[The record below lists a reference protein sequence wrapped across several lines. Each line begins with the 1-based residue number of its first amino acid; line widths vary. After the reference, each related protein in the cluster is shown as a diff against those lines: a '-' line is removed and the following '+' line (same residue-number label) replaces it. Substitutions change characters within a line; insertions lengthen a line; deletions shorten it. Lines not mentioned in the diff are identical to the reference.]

1 VVLMNNNFTEI
12 DKIIQGSN
20 RIVLSTHEKPDADG
34 LGSAIAFYYYLKT
47 INKDVR
53 IIQPSDFPKDCEM
66 IDTENIVDTF
76 SENDTSWIK
85 SCDLLILFD
94 VGHYKRSKEVSKIA
108 IDSNI
113 DVISIDHHKND
124 NTDIFKAFII
134 DIKAPA
140 TGLLVWRYLKNI
152 NSNTPWDI
160 KISNALYSALMTDTG
175 SFRYNNTTSE
185 SHDMASEL
193 ISFGV
198 RPYDIYVSIYERRS
212 LTQIRLFSYVID
224 NLKFSLDNKVCYA
237 IINQETLKNINS
249 NIEDVDGFTEFLR
262 SIEDVEVSFLITEQL
277 DASYRISFRSK
288 GKYSINDVASKFGG
302 GGHAFAAGAKISNSN
317 ILEIEEK
324 IVNLLKE
331 KLDKNVN

>member
-1 VVLMNNNFTEI
+1 MDNNFTEI
-12 DKIIQGSN
+12 DKIIQSSN

-34 LGSAIAFYYYLKT
+34 LGSAIAFFYYLKT
-47 INKDVR
+47 VNKDVR
-53 IIQPSDFPKDCEM
+53 IIQPSKFPKDCEM
-66 IDTENIVDTF
+66 INPDNIVDTF
-76 SENDTSWIK
+76 CKNDISWIE
-85 SCDLLILFD
+85 SSDLLILFD

-108 IDSNI
+108 INNNI
-113 DVISIDHHKND
+113 DIISIDHHKND
-124 NTDIFKAFII
+124 NTDIFKMFMI
-134 DIKAPA
+134 DINAPA
-140 TGLLVWRYLKNI
+140 TGLLVWRYLKNT
-152 NSNTPWDI
+152 NLKTPWDI

-175 SFRYNNTTSE
+175 SFKYNNTTSE

-212 LTQIRLFSYVID
+212 LSQLRLFSYVID
-224 NLKFSLDNKVCYA
+224 NLKFNLDNRVCYS
-237 IINQETLKNINS
+237 IIDQQTLKKINS

-262 SIEDVEVSFLITEQL
+262 SIENVEVSFLIIEQL

-288 GKYSINDVASKFGG
+288 GKYSINDVAAELGG
-302 GGHAFAAGAKISNSN
+302 GGHAFAAGSKVLNSN

-331 KLDKNVN
+331 KMDKNGN